1 MREMLWAPMMGGS
14 LLAPAGLVAK
24 VVGFADALPDDAALA
39 RQLRRKFLK
48 NQ

>member
-1 MREMLWAPMMGGS
+1 MMGGS
-14 LLAPAGLVAK
+14 LLASAG
-24 VVGFADALPDDAALA
+24 VVTKLLGFADALPDDAALA